1 MPRFGRSLG
10 GFSYRLTAIDA
21 FRRNR
26 CVWRH
31 VIESKFGPGWVCV
44 GTVPLPPTHMKEFL
58 KFTGKVVLALAVYQV
73 AKKAV
78 APRLPAQVAAF
89 LP

>member
-1 MPRFGRSLG
+1 MF
-10 GFSYRLTAIDA
+10 FSRLRAIEA
-21 FRRNR
+21 FRRKG
-26 CVWRH
+26 CVWRQ
-31 VIESKFGPGWVCV
+31 VIESKFAPGLGWVV
-44 GTVPLPPTHMKEFL
+44 PVPLPPTHMKEFL
-58 KFTGKVVLALAVYQV
+58 KFTGKVVLAMAVYQV